1 MQAARAPRPTGRPS
15 PAARRRPVPAP
26 SLSAATVGQDPARQ
40 QRSPQPP
47 SYHRS
52 GGPLGDG
59 RGLTAAGGAVLFI
72 LASALGAAID
82 LASGQGLRV
91 AFAVLFVGG
100 SFLVAA
106 RVHREDLLAA
116 MVMPPLVYAFMTIIT
131 AYAQPPGGGIEHG
144 LRQRAIDIGTSLVL
158 TAPVLLVG
166 TGIAVFIAL
175 RRGRQYARRRQ

>member
-1 MQAARAPRPTGRPS
+1 MGRE
-15 PAARRRPVPAP
+15 PA
-26 SLSAATVGQDPARQ
+26 
-40 QRSPQPP
+40 RSPQPG
-47 SYHRS
+47 YRRS
-52 GGPLGDG
+52 GGPLGDS
-59 RGLTAAGGAVLFI
+59 RGLTAAGGAVLLI
-72 LASALGAAID
+72 LAAALGAAID

-116 MVMPPLVYAFMTIIT
+116 MVMPPLVYAVITIIT

-144 LRQRAIDIGTSLVL
+144 LRQHAIDIGTTLVL

-166 TGIAVFIAL
+166 TAIAALVAL
-175 RRGRQYARRRQ
+175 RRGRQYARRRP

>member
-1 MQAARAPRPTGRPS
+1 
-15 PAARRRPVPAP
+15 VI
-26 SLSAATVGQDPARQ
+26 
-40 QRSPQPP
+40 
-47 SYHRS
+47 
-52 GGPLGDG
+52 
-59 RGLTAAGGAVLFI
+59 FI
-72 LASALGAAID
+72 LAAALGAAID

-116 MVMPPLVYAFMTIIT
+116 VTMPPLVYALFAIIT

-144 LRQRAIDIGTSLVL
+144 MRQHAIDIGTALVL

-166 TGIAVFIAL
+166 TAVAVFVAV
-175 RRGRQYARRRQ
+175 RRGREYARRR

>member
-1 MQAARAPRPTGRPS
+1 VPS
-15 PAARRRPVPAP
+15 SAV
-26 SLSAATVGQDPARQ
+26 SAATLRRDAPRTQE
-40 QRSPQPP
+40 QRMQP
-47 SYHRS
+47 STRRS

-59 RGLTAAGGAVLFI
+59 RGLTAAGGAVL
-72 LASALGAAID
+72 LTAAAALGVVID
-82 LASGQGLRV
+82 LASGSGLRA
-91 AFAVLFVGG
+91 AFAVLFVGS

-116 MVMPPLVYAFMTIIT
+116 IVMPPLVYAVMAVIA

-144 LRQRAIDIGTSLVL
+144 LRQRAIDIGTTLVL

-166 TGIAVFIAL
+166 TALAVFIAL